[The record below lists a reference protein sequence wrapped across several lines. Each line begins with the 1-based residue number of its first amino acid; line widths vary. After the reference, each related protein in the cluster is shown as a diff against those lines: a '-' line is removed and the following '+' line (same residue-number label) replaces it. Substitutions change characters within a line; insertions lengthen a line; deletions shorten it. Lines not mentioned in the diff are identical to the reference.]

1 KGKADYWKALDSM
14 RELSPRPVAI
24 QAPIGLE
31 AGFKGVVDLLARK
44 AYEFDAQ
51 GRPKEVPVP
60 ADVKGEMEQRRS
72 ALVEAAAETDD
83 ALLERYLESGELSD
97 ADVTA
102 ALAKG
107 VASGDI
113 VPAVCTAAARSIGV
127 GTLLDA
133 IVDLLPSAATHQ
145 VRAVSHRTET
155 ADALTTD
162 PARPIAA
169 LVFRTTADPFVGR
182 ISYV

>member
-1 KGKADYWKALDSM
+1 
-14 RELSPRPVAI
+14 
-24 QAPIGLE
+24 
-31 AGFKGVVDLLARK
+31 
-44 AYEFDAQ
+44 Q

-60 ADVKGEMEQRRS
+60 ADFKGELEQRRS

-145 VRAVSHRTET
+145 VGAVSPRTES
-155 ADALTTD
+155 AEALKTD
-162 PARPIAA
+162 PSGPMAA
-169 LVFRTTADPFVGR
+169 LVFKTTADPFVGR
-182 ISYV
+182 ISYVKVLSGTLTHNLPIVKDRKSTRLNFSHVAISYAVFCLKKKKLTQNHT